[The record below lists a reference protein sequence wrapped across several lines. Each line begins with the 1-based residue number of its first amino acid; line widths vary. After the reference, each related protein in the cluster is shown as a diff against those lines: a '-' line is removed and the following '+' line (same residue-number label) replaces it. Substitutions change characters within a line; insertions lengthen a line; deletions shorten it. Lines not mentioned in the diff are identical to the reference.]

1 MGPIGPKGV
10 KNMSNSKLIRKI
22 TATAMLTALVV
33 VFQFIGNQIVIGP
46 VSINLSLLP
55 IAMGAI
61 LYGPFVGLFLGMVNG
76 ALVLLGPGM
85 SLFYDINIPL
95 TVLVCLLK
103 TGLAGLI
110 SGLIFKLFEK
120 KAPIPGMIIASL
132 IVPVINT
139 GIYIIACYTVF
150 RSQVGLLISIFL
162 LYNFLFEFG
171 AAIILS
177 PALVSVIKVVTKKF
191 DGKKELKEIENTNE

>member
-1 MGPIGPKGV
+1 
-10 KNMSNSKLIRKI
+10 MSNSKLIRKI
-22 TATAMLTALVV
+22 TATAMLTALIV

-61 LYGPFVGLFLGMVNG
+61 LYGPLVGLFLGMVNG

-85 SLFYDINIPL
+85 SIFYDINIPL
-95 TVLVCLLK
+95 TVLVCLAK

-110 SGLIFKLFEK
+110 SGLIFKLFK
-120 KAPIPGMIIASL
+120 NKAPIPGMIVASL

-139 GIYIIACYTVF
+139 GIYVIACFTVF
-150 RSQVGLLISIFL
+150 RSQLGLLMSIFL

-171 AAIILS
+171 ASIVLS
-177 PALVSVIKVVTKKF
+177 PALVTVIKVVSKKF
-191 DGKKELKEIENTNE
+191 DNINEQPKAEELEKSDE

>member
-1 MGPIGPKGV
+1 
-10 KNMSNSKLIRKI
+10 MSNSKLIRKI
-22 TATAMLTALVV
+22 TATAMLTALTVI
-33 VFQFIGNQIVIGP
+33 FQFIGNQIVIGP

-55 IAMGAI
+55 IAIGAI
-61 LYGPFVGLFLGMVNG
+61 LYGPLVGLFLGMVNG

-95 TVLVCLLK
+95 TVLICLLK
-103 TGLAGLI
+103 TGLAGLF
-110 SGLIFKLFEK
+110 SGLVFKLFKK
-120 KAPIPGMIIASL
+120 KAPVPGMIVASL

-139 GIYIIACYTVF
+139 GIYVIGCYTVF
-150 RSQVGLLISIFL
+150 RSQIGILISIFL

-177 PALVSVIKVVTKKF
+177 PALVQVIKVVSKKF
-191 DGKKELKEIENTNE
+191 DDNEEQPKVEEKEESNE

>member
-1 MGPIGPKGV
+1 
-10 KNMSNSKLIRKI
+10 
-22 TATAMLTALVV
+22 MLTALTVI
-33 VFQFIGNQIVIGP
+33 FQFIGNQIVIGP

-55 IAMGAI
+55 IAIGAI
-61 LYGPFVGLFLGMVNG
+61 LYGPLVGLFLGMVNG

-95 TVLVCLLK
+95 TVLICLLK
-103 TGLAGLI
+103 TGLAGLF
-110 SGLIFKLFEK
+110 SGLVFKLFKK
-120 KAPIPGMIIASL
+120 KAPVPGMIVASL

-139 GIYIIACYTVF
+139 GIYVIGCYTVF
-150 RSQVGLLISIFL
+150 RSQIGILISIFL

-177 PALVSVIKVVTKKF
+177 PALVQVIKVVSKKF
-191 DGKKELKEIENTNE
+191 DDNEEQPKVEEKEESNE